1 MVATDSRALPPSSF
15 DVVLAGDVL
24 HATQDIGR
32 VLAQLRELVV
42 PGGWLV
48 FVEMTREHYQVMT
61 SLELM
66 IRLDE
71 ATGDF
76 LDERRGRDQTF
87 LTRAQWLDAI
97 EAAGGERVLLLP
109 RPHHLVAELGIHFF
123 DALLRRI
130 LEGPTIAALAS
141 ALTREAEAVEEADA
155 ERPSPLV
162 HRGGSGDGA
171 ALVLVHGADGTI
183 GPLEELVPELTERAR
198 IVTLTVADAAAYL
211 ALDPSVLVERT
222 AADYARLL
230 LDDGLSH
237 VHLVGAGF
245 GGLLAAEVA
254 RQLAETGAD
263 VEGVT
268 VVAAEPPPPD
278 AAFAEQAARAAEAHE
293 LGAYAGDVTLVTPPD
308 DASLARFCDGCRVVL
323 DCTGPS
329 FRVLDRVARA
339 ALRAGADYVGAGGD
353 EPAYEALARTRL
365 RPGRTAVVSAGMMP
379 GLSGLLPRSLAAV
392 ADLDG
397 APEGLLAYAGGGSPI
412 TPPAAAD
419 HLPSPARGFR
429 GP

>member
-230 LDDGLSH
+230 LDDRLSH
-237 VHLVGAGF
+237 VHLVGAGPLRV
-245 GGLLAAEVA
+245 GGRRLEL
-254 RQLAETGAD
+254 
-263 VEGVT
+263 
-268 VVAAEPPPPD
+268 
-278 AAFAEQAARAAEAHE
+278 AHE
-293 LGAYAGDVTLVTPPD
+293 LAGELGNGCEAAALDLDD

-353 EPAYEALARTRL
+353 EPAYEALARPRI
-365 RPGRTAVVSAGMMP
+365 RPGP
-379 GLSGLLPRSLAAV
+379 
-392 ADLDG
+392 
-397 APEGLLAYAGGGSPI
+397 
-412 TPPAAAD
+412 
-419 HLPSPARGFR
+419 
-429 GP
+429 

>member
-87 LTRAQWLDAI
+87 LALGGDSLLAAQLTGRVREQVP
-97 EAAGGERVLLLP
+97 EAA
-109 RPHHLVAELGIHFF
+109 AIFF
-123 DALLRRI
+123 DDLLRRI

-141 ALTREAEAVEEADA
+141 ALTREAEAGEEADA

-308 DASLARFCDGCRVVL
+308 DASLELWQDVCLGELSVVDAPL
-323 DCTGPS
+323 
-329 FRVLDRVARA
+329 
-339 ALRAGADYVGAGGD
+339 GAGI
-353 EPAYEALARTRL
+353 LA
-365 RPGRTAVVSAGMMP
+365 P
-379 GLSGLLPRSLAAV
+379 
-392 ADLDG
+392 
-397 APEGLLAYAGGGSPI
+397 
-412 TPPAAAD
+412 
-419 HLPSPARGFR
+419 
-429 GP
+429 